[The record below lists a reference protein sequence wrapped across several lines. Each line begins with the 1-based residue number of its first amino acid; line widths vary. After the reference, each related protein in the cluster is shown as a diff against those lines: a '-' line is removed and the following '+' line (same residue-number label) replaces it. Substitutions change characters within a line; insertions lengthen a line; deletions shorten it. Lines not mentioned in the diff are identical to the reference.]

1 MAVDAAPASVLPSDN
16 RAAAGFFLLG
26 VLISTG
32 MVYLVKTLGQE
43 FSPFQI
49 MLARGVV
56 MAALLAPFALRRRVA
71 PPALGGAPMMMAVRA
86 LTTFG
91 GQAFGIAAIAAL
103 PLAQAQSIG
112 FAKGFL
118 VAGLAVAFLGER
130 VDARRWAAIAI
141 GFAGVLSALEPAG
154 ALTPGALFAL
164 ASAVCFAVS
173 TILIKQLTRDT
184 DSLTL
189 VVWGAIGQALLSAPF
204 AAFMWRPP
212 AGQDWLFLGLLGVC
226 AIALQFAMLAAYRR
240 GDVSAL
246 APLDYTRL
254 ITGAAVGFLAFGETP
269 SLAVAAGAVLIVAG
283 NLLLVTRPR
292 TNR

>member
-1 MAVDAAPASVLPSDN
+1 MAVDVAPLAPAASDN

-26 VLISTG
+26 VLVSTG
-32 MVYLVKTLGQE
+32 MVYLIKTLGQE
-43 FSPFQI
+43 FTPFQI
-49 MLARGVV
+49 MLARGAV
-56 MAALLAPFALRRRVA
+56 MAVLLAPLALRRRA
-71 PPALGGAPMMMAVRA
+71 LPPALNGAPWLMAVRA

-103 PLAQAQSIG
+103 PLAQAQSIS

-118 VAGLAVAFLGER
+118 VAGLAVAILNER

-141 GFAGVLSALEPAG
+141 GFVGVLAALEPG
-154 ALTPGALFAL
+154 GGLSPGVFYAL
-164 ASAVCFAVS
+164 ASAACFAAS
-173 TILIKQLTRDT
+173 TIMVKQLTRDT

-189 VVWGAIGQALLSAPF
+189 MVWGAVGQAVLSAPL
-204 AAFMWRPP
+204 AALHWRTPDG
-212 AGQDWLFLGLLGVC
+212 ADWLFLGLLGVL
-226 AIALQFAMLAAYRR
+226 AIALQSAMLAAYRR

-254 ITGAAVGFLAFGETP
+254 LTGAAVGFVAFGEVP
-269 SLAVAAGAVLIVAG
+269 SPAVIAGAILIVAA
-283 NLLLVTRPR
+283 NLLLLTGRQ